1 MYIIKVD
8 GKIKV
13 KLKEERESKYMLR
26 ISDIK
31 LSLEE
36 DEKVIKDKVAKKL
49 KIKANDIVDYKI
61 YKKSVDAR
69 KKNNIHL
76 VYTIDIRV
84 KDEEVILKR
93 NKNIKRVEEELS
105 KYYRIDNLREKRPV
119 IVGTGP
125 AGLFAGLVLA
135 KSGFKP
141 ILIERGKKVEERVLD
156 VNKFWKEGILDEESN
171 VQFGEG
177 GAGTFSDGK
186 LTTLIKD
193 PRSKRVLEFFVEAG
207 APEEILYLNK
217 PHIGTDILR
226 RVVKSIRDIIEDEG
240 GSFKFQAKAT
250 DFIIENDKIVGVE
263 INNKDIIYTD
273 RLILAIG
280 HSARDTFQLIYSKKM
295 DIRQKGFSIGVRIE
309 HPQRLIDENQYG
321 DFVDN
326 EKLQSAEYKLSTH
339 LDNGKSLYTFC
350 MCPGG
355 FVVGSTSEK
364 NMLVTNGMSF
374 HSRKGKNS
382 NSAILVNINP
392 EDFGSEHPLA
402 GVEFQREW
410 ERKAF
415 ELGGGDYKAPCQ
427 KVGDFLKGV
436 ASQSMGKLEA
446 TYRPGVKMTD
456 LRECLPD
463 YVAETLRLGILEFD
477 KKIRGFANPDSLMT
491 GVETRSSSP
500 VRIERNEDYQS
511 NVRGVYPCGE
521 GAGYAGGIMSAA
533 VDGIRIAEKIIE
545 EIG

>member
-1 MYIIKVD
+1 
-8 GKIKV
+8 
-13 KLKEERESKYMLR
+13 MLR

-36 DEKVIKDKVAKKL
+36 DEKILRDKLAKKL
-49 KIKANDIVDYKI
+49 KIKASDIVDYKI
-61 YKKSVDAR
+61 FKKSVDAR

-84 KDEEVILKR
+84 KDEDLLLRK
-93 NKNIKRVEEELS
+93 NKNIKKVEEES
-105 KYYRIDNLREKRPV
+105 TKYKRIRDLREKSPI

-141 ILIERGKKVEERVLD
+141 VLIERGKKVEERVLD
-156 VNKFWKEGILDEESN
+156 VSKFWSEGILDEESN

-193 PRSKRVLEFFVEAG
+193 PRSKKVLEFFVEAG
-207 APEEILYLNK
+207 APEETLYINK

-226 RVVKSIRDIIEDEG
+226 RVVKNIRKIIEEEG
-240 GSFKFQAKAT
+240 GSFKFSSKAT

-263 INNKDIIYTD
+263 INSKDIIYSD
-273 RLILAIG
+273 RVILAIG
-280 HSARDTFQLIYSKKM
+280 HSARDTFQLVYDKKM

-321 DFVDN
+321 EFVDN
-326 EKLQSAEYKLSTH
+326 EKLQSAEYKLSKH

-355 FVVGSTSEK
+355 FVVASTSEK
-364 NMLVTNGMSF
+364 NKLVTNGMSF
-374 HSRKGKNS
+374 HSRRGKNA
-382 NSAILVNINP
+382 NSAILVNVNP
-392 EDFGSEHPLA
+392 EDFGSNHPLA
-402 GVEFQREW
+402 GVEFQRKW
-410 ERKAF
+410 ESRAF

-436 ASQSMGKLEA
+436 ASKSMGKVEA

-456 LRECLPD
+456 LSGCLPD
-463 YVAETLRLGILEFD
+463 YVIETLRLGIREFD
-477 KKIRGFANPDSLMT
+477 KKIKGFANEEALLT

-500 VRIERNEDYQS
+500 VRIERNQDYQS
-511 NVRGVYPCGE
+511 NIEGIYPCGE

-545 EIG
+545 ETNKKTTDF